1 MTALRGVPARLRRAR
16 RRGSRS
22 SGADHGFTLV
32 DLLVSMSLMA
42 VLMVL
47 FTGGIIVVYRSFTR
61 DDELVRANLQLHQA
75 FSRLDREIRYAS
87 GVTDP
92 GQVNGTWY
100 VEYQVTNTGMA
111 RCTQLRFQPTAGC
124 CRVAPPRPA
133 RHPVHG
139 TRWPPAS
146 AHRPARQVARADR
159 SRCPARPRPVTCTT
173 SC

>member
-16 RRGSRS
+16 RRGPRS

-100 VEYQVTNTGMA
+100 VEYQVTNTGTA
-111 RCTQLRFQPTAGC
+111 RCTQLRFQPTAGLLQS
-124 CRVAPPRPA
+124 RTSTAGAPPGAWNTLASGVRPPTGA
-133 RHPVHG
+133 AGGPG
-139 TRWPPAS
+139 
-146 AHRPARQVARADR
+146 RPFAVSRPGRDR
-159 SRCPARPRPVTCTT
+159 
-173 SC
+173 